1 VGEEQLD
8 LPALRTEREIGEN
21 VQCTNKKNGETM
33 VKEKVGKRHNVSE
46 KRRKERSPIQKDRKG
61 LRLKRN
67 NDDGFFQ
74 NTGKS

>member
-21 VQCTNKKNGETM
+21 VRTNKKNEETM
-33 VKEKVGKRHNVSE
+33 VKEKVGKKHNVSD
-46 KRRKERSPIQKDRKG
+46 KRRTERSPIQKDRKG